1 MRACAERQFIK
12 EPSGFAGE
20 RLWLAP
26 KRCLFFYKTGIF
38 NFQQKLKRYIAGKTQ
53 YVVFKFT
60 FHIINCIQLG
70 NEEQCIPFVGEATR
84 RIEEKMK
91 L

>member
-1 MRACAERQFIK
+1 VILRPKFLLKSVEVARVCVRACAERQFIK
-12 EPSGFAGE
+12 ELSGFAGE

-38 NFQQKLKRYIAGKTQ
+38 NFQQKLKRYIAG
-53 YVVFKFT
+53 
-60 FHIINCIQLG
+60 
-70 NEEQCIPFVGEATR
+70 NEELCILFVGEATR